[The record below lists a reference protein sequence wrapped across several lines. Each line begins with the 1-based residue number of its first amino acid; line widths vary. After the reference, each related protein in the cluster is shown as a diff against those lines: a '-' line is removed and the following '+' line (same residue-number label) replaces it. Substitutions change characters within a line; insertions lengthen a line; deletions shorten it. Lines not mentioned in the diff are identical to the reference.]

1 MHRVLR
7 GAPIAFRESPSVL
20 IQEELRCLQALS
32 EVLQT
37 FGVQVS
43 LVPVWGRGFQAQGE
57 APSGPCLPTLHPF
70 PPSPSLD
77 NSPEP
82 QLWETSKTGT

>member
-7 GAPIAFRESPSVL
+7 GAPIAFRESPSFL

-37 FGVQVS
+37 FGVQVHD
-43 LVPVWGRGFQAQGE
+43 LRR
-57 APSGPCLPTLHPF
+57 
-70 PPSPSLD
+70 
-77 NSPEP
+77 
-82 QLWETSKTGT
+82 